1 MIPPYPP
8 LLLVWL
14 VWLVLVDPDRHDPN
28 AGVRGWVS
36 ETKFSLCGAEMRPR
50 ECETIRVIT
59 REGVRGVKPGTFS
72 IQTKQNVNK

>member
-8 LLLVWL
+8 LLPVWL
-14 VWLVLVDPDRHDPN
+14 VWLFLDDSDRHDPW
-28 AGVRGWVS
+28 WVAWWVA
-36 ETKFSLCGAEMRPR
+36 ETKFSLCGAEMGPR